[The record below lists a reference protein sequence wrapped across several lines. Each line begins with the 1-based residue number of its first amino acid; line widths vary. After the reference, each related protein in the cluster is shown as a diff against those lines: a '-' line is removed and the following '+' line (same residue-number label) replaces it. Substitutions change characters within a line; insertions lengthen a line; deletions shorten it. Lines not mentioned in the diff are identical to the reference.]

1 MIKTRLKGDASAA
14 IHSAASGLHLA
25 KLIDEKAMR
34 EYSELCIELAPESVA
49 DPNRSTPPDSDA
61 PIESD

>member
-1 MIKTRLKGDASAA
+1 MTKTRLKGGASAA

-34 EYSELCIELAPESVA
+34 EYSELCVELAPESVA
-49 DPNRSTPPDSDA
+49 EPNRSSSSDSDA
-61 PIESD
+61 PTEGD